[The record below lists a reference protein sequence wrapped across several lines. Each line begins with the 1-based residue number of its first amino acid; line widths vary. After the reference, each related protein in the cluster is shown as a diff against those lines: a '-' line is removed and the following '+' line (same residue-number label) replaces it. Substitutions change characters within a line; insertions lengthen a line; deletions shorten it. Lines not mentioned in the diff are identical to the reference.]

1 MLPSQSETTPAVVVR
16 MCSVGHVTV
25 ALGGVSLH
33 LTIDEFFGMAD
44 VIARAAAAFSAAA
57 TATPRSH

>member
-1 MLPSQSETTPAVVVR
+1 MMPSQSETTRAVVVKI
-16 MCSVGHVTV
+16 CNVGHVTV

-44 VIARAAAAFSAAA
+44 AISRAAAALSAAPP
-57 TATPRSH
+57 TQRSH